1 MKVPEAPGPAATHP
15 GEISAM
21 RRLSRDNATGKRAE
35 TITKQFT
42 LLSQL

>member
-21 RRLSRDNATGKRAE
+21 RLSRDNATGKRAE